1 MNHPVSAQ
9 AERMPDWPPR
19 IAVCIGA
26 MVLNQE
32 QALLVR
38 QAEGHHPVEQWS
50 IPWGVVDPGS
60 SNSY

>member
-1 MNHPVSAQ
+1 
-9 AERMPDWPPR
+9 MPDWPPR